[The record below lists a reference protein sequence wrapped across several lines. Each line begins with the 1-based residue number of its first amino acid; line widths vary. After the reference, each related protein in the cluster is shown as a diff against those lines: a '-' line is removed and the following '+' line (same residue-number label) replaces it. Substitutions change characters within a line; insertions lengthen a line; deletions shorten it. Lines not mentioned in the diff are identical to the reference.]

1 MKRQALVLLMAM
13 GVSASPSVAQ
23 DIVNTALPRRIT
35 LQEAVQLARANNH
48 NIRIADYTVEEKQ
61 RAKEVARSA
70 YFPSIR
76 NDTNYLHV
84 TDTQLIQ
91 IDAGSFGTAAGALIP
106 PKNVIINQGS
116 LDLTTVGTQMTQPL
130 TTLFKI
136 KSVNEMAQAE
146 LNASREQAQLAG
158 NDIALAVHQ
167 VFYKVLVAQS
177 RRKAIEARIKASQNL
192 QRERIEQVKLGS
204 TLEQDLLDSRTQLLQ
219 AKHELLTTDLQLSD
233 LTLKLNDLLGL
244 PLNTALDLDPAVAEV
259 TAACSLRDCVSAATA
274 SHPEIVRARYEVEK
288 AQAAIR
294 FAKADITIPDVDVF
308 GRYSLQNNVPFL
320 ASHFATFGVQLHY
333 DLFDGGRKRAKLG
346 EGHAL
351 LSRAKENLAR
361 LEDEVAL
368 AVHTAY
374 NKLERTQEML
384 TVSQEVVALRTESN
398 RVLQQELRRG
408 AVLTSQAEMAT
419 AQEYDARTLLVQS
432 QLDYL
437 QAHDELEHA
446 MGRTP

>member
-13 GVSASPSVAQ
+13 GFSASPSVAQ

-91 IDAGSFGTAAGALIP
+91 IDAGSFGTAGGALIP

-146 LNASREQAQLAG
+146 LNASREQAQLTG
-158 NDIALAVHQ
+158 NDVALAVHQ
-167 VFYKVLVAQS
+167 VYYKVLVAQS
-177 RRKAIEARIKASQNL
+177 RRNAIEARIKASQNL

-259 TAACSLRDCVSAATA
+259 TAACNLRDCVSAATA

-419 AQEYDARTLLVQS
+419 AQEYDAKTLLVQS

>member
-146 LNASREQAQLAG
+146 LNASREQAQLTG
-158 NDIALAVHQ
+158 NDVALAVHQ

-259 TAACSLRDCVSAATA
+259 TAACNLRDCVSAATA

-419 AQEYDARTLLVQS
+419 AQEYDAKTLLVQS